1 MSKKLKVESLKLLEP
16 EIVQRELQPF
26 RGEFT
31 QVVSTA
37 VPALREARRVNDSG
51 FDRIW
56 KYYFEPKKNVLL
68 SEHEEEVRKRLKHA
82 WELLTGKVLNDRK
95 AVLAHTKWCK
105 ENFMEISERTA
116 YDDVRRAKMLFG
128 DPRVSTAMFE
138 KARMSAILLDQIE
151 NMKSISE
158 TGNTIDKIEAAKAIN
173 ALARRYNAVNGLE
186 EDIRTQIPRPAITI
200 NFNADPD
207 VLKKQAAELMEGVAI
222 DTDYTEAE

>member
-16 EIVQRELQPF
+16 ELVQRDLQPF
-26 RGEFT
+26 KGEFIKGEN
-31 QVVSTA
+31 A
-37 VPALREARRVNDSG
+37 LVPALREARRVNDSG

-95 AVLAHTKWCK
+95 AVLAHTSWCK

-151 NMKSISE
+151 NMKRISDSGANE
-158 TGNTIDKIEAAKAIN
+158 EKIEAAKAIN

-200 NFNADPD
+200 NFNSDPD